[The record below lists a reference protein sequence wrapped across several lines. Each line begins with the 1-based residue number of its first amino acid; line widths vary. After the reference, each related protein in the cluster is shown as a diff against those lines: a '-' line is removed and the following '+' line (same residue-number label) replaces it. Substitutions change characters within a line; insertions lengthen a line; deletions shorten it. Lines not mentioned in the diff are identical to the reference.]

1 MQRWARGVRSR
12 SADGTRRRTSRGSPS
27 IPIVARSPM
36 SPNAGAHSTRST
48 PLHSTPLQS
57 TNSHHFSLITTL
69 VSPHSFR
76 LVRKEFHNSFL
87 LYLSLVFRHPL
98 VNHLLFLVLTIY
110 FLSSHADENN
120 FLLSVDSPIISTS
133 VISKFSCYDI
143 YCSTNNLKW
152 RFVLNIVL
160 TLC

>member
-36 SPNAGAHSTRST
+36 SPNAGAHSTRSI
-48 PLHSTPLQS
+48 PLHSTSIHQLPPLLSSQ
-57 TNSHHFSLITTL
+57 LI

-76 LVRKEFHNSFL
+76 LFRREFHNSFRL
-87 LYLSLVFRHPL
+87 SLSLVFRHPL
-98 VNHLLFLVLTIY
+98 VNHLLFLVSTIY

-143 YCSTNNLKW
+143 YCSTNNL
-152 RFVLNIVL
+152 
-160 TLC
+160 